1 MCAATGGI
9 EMVSI
14 AAKNLLHDR
23 TRVAVSAGGVG
34 FSIMLVLILAG
45 TYDGFYRQAGLFT
58 ENSGADLF
66 VSQAGV
72 VDTLH
77 SFSILP
83 LNLTDDVAAVPGVE
97 RVCAII
103 SRTVE
108 LHVGDADHPK
118 AILVGYNESHGTA
131 GPWKMLEGERLPG
144 PGEIVVDQ
152 IMARK
157 NGLSIG
163 SEARIGGK
171 TFRVAGISAETNMF
185 IMQYAFVRYE
195 EIEGL
200 VLPPATA
207 TYFLV
212 KVAAGAD
219 IARVQSDINE
229 RFPGVQAFTLDEI
242 TTNNRNVISG
252 LFLPIL
258 LTLYLIGFV
267 IGITVIGLTVYTA
280 TMERAKE
287 YGVLK
292 AIGTGNG
299 RLSRIVLAQALL
311 LSVLGFAAGL
321 AISAL
326 TASIIGY
333 AVPEMALYFTPYQVG
348 FVFAAAVGMSA
359 VATTLPLGR
368 LLRIDPAAIFRRG

>member
-1 MCAATGGI
+1 
-9 EMVSI
+9 MVSI
-14 AAKNLLHDR
+14 AARNLLHDR
-23 TRVAVSAGGVG
+23 TRVTVSAGGVG
-34 FSIMLVLILAG
+34 FAIMLILILAG

-66 VSQAGV
+66 VGQDGV
-72 VDTLH
+72 IDTLH

-83 LNLTDDVAAVPGVE
+83 LDLTDDLSRVSGVE

-108 LHVGDADHPK
+108 LHVGDSDHPK

-131 GPWKMLEGERLPG
+131 GPWKMLEGKRLPDR
-144 PGEIVVDQ
+144 GEIVVDQ

-157 NGLSIG
+157 NGLSLG
-163 SEARIGGK
+163 SGVQIGGRE
-171 TFRVAGISAETNMF
+171 FRVAGISAETNMF

-207 TYFLV
+207 TYLLV
-212 KVAAGAD
+212 TLSPGAD
-219 IARVQSDINE
+219 ASRVRADINE
-229 RFPGVQAFTLDEI
+229 RFPGVRAFTLDEI

-280 TMERAKE
+280 TMERQRE

-292 AIGTGNG
+292 AIGSKNGN
-299 RLSRIVLAQALL
+299 LARIALAQALL
-311 LSVLGFAAGL
+311 LAVFGFVAGL
-321 AISAL
+321 AITAA
-326 TASIIGY
+326 TASLIGF
-333 AVPEMALYFTPYQVG
+333 AVPEMYLYFTPYQVA
-348 FVFAAAVGMSA
+348 FVFAAAIGMSV
-359 VATTLPLGR
+359 VATALPLSR
-368 LLRIDPAAIFRRG
+368 LARIDPASIFRRG

>member
-1 MCAATGGI
+1 
-9 EMVSI
+9 MVSI
-14 AAKNLLHDR
+14 AARNLLHDR

-34 FSIMLVLILAG
+34 FAIMLILILAG

-66 VSQAGV
+66 VGQAGV

-83 LNLTDDVAAVPGVE
+83 LNLTDDLAGVPGVE

-108 LHVGDADHPK
+108 LHVGDSDHPK

-131 GPWKMLEGERLPG
+131 GPWRILEGERLPG

-157 NGLSIG
+157 NGLSLG
-163 SEARIGGK
+163 SDVRIGGRG
-171 TFRVAGISAETNMF
+171 FRVAGISAETNMF
-185 IMQYAFVRYE
+185 IMQYAFVRYG

-212 KVAAGAD
+212 KVSPGAD
-219 IARVQSDINE
+219 ADRVQALINE

-258 LTLYLIGFV
+258 LTLYTIGFM

-280 TMERAKE
+280 TMERSKE

-292 AIGTGNG
+292 AIGSGNG
-299 RLSRIVLAQALL
+299 TLARIVLTQAVLMAMLGLL
-311 LSVLGFAAGL
+311 AGL
-321 AISAL
+321 AITAA
-326 TASIIGY
+326 TASLIGY
-333 AVPEMALYFTPYQVG
+333 AVPEMYLYFTPFQIA
-348 FVFAAAVGMSA
+348 FVFVAALGMSA
-359 VATTLPLGR
+359 LATTLPLRR
-368 LLRIDPAAIFRRG
+368 LARIDPASIFRRG

>member
-1 MCAATGGI
+1 
-9 EMVSI
+9 MVSI

>member
-1 MCAATGGI
+1 
-9 EMVSI
+9 MVSI
-14 AAKNLLHDR
+14 AARNLLHDR

-34 FSIMLVLILAG
+34 FAIMLILILAG

-66 VSQAGV
+66 VGQAGV

-83 LNLTDDVAAVPGVE
+83 LNLTDDLAGVPGVE

-103 SRTVE
+103 SRSVE
-108 LHVGDADHPK
+108 LHVGDSDHPK

-131 GPWKMLEGERLPG
+131 GPWRIVEGERLPG

-157 NGLSIG
+157 NGLSLG
-163 SEARIGGK
+163 SDVRIGGRG
-171 TFRVAGISAETNMF
+171 FRVAGISAETNMF

-212 KVAAGAD
+212 KVSSGAGAD
-219 IARVQSDINE
+219 RVGAPINA
-229 RFPGVQAFTLDEI
+229 RFPGVQAFTLDEL
-242 TTNNRNVISG
+242 TANNRNVISG

-258 LTLYLIGFV
+258 LTLYTIGFV
-267 IGITVIGLTVYTA
+267 IGITVIALTVYTA
-280 TMERAKE
+280 TMERSKE
-287 YGVLK
+287 DGVLK
-292 AIGTGNG
+292 AIGSGNG
-299 RLSRIVLAQALL
+299 TLARIVLAQALL
-311 LSVLGFAAGL
+311 LAVFGFIAGL
-321 AISAL
+321 AL
-326 TASIIGY
+326 TAAAASVIGY
-333 AVPEMALYFTPYQVG
+333 AVPEMYLYFTPYQVA

-359 VATTLPLGR
+359 VATVLPLGR
-368 LLRIDPAAIFRRG
+368 LARIAPAAIFRRG

>member
-1 MCAATGGI
+1 
-9 EMVSI
+9 MVSI

-34 FSIMLVLILAG
+34 FSIMLILILAG

-66 VSQAGV
+66 VGQAGV

-108 LHVGDADHPK
+108 LHVGDSVHPR

-131 GPWKMLEGERLPG
+131 GPWKILEGKRLPG

-157 NGLSIG
+157 NGLSLG
-163 SEARIGGK
+163 SEVRVATRE
-171 TFRVAGISAETNMF
+171 FRVVGISAETNMF
-185 IMQYAFVRYE
+185 IMQYAFVRFD

-200 VLPPATA
+200 VLPPEAA

-212 KVAAGAD
+212 KVASGTDVGA
-219 IARVQSDINE
+219 VQAAINE
-229 RFPGVQAFTLDEI
+229 RFPGVEAFTLDEI
-242 TTNNRNVISG
+242 TSNNRNVISG

-258 LTLYLIGFV
+258 LTLYTIGFV

-280 TMERAKE
+280 TMERARE

-292 AIGTGNG
+292 AIGARTS
-299 RLSRIVLAQALL
+299 RLARAVGAQALL
-311 LSVLGFAAGL
+311 LAVLGFLAGL
-321 AISAL
+321 GITAA
-326 TASIIGY
+326 TASVIAY
-333 AVPEMALYFTPYQVG
+333 AVPEMYLYFTPFQIT
-348 FVFAAAVGMSA
+348 FVLVASVAMSGAATA
-359 VATTLPLGR
+359 LPLSR
-368 LLRIDPAAIFRRG
+368 LARIDPATIFRRG

>member
-1 MCAATGGI
+1 
-9 EMVSI
+9 MVSI
-14 AAKNLLHDR
+14 AARNLLHDR

-66 VSQAGV
+66 VGQAGV

-83 LNLTDDVAAVPGVE
+83 LNLTDDVARVPGVE

-108 LHVGDADHPK
+108 LHVGDSDHPK

-131 GPWKMLEGERLPG
+131 GPWKMLEGQRLPSR
-144 PGEIVVDQ
+144 GEIVVDQ

-157 NGLSIG
+157 NGLSLG
-163 SEARIGGK
+163 SDVRIGGK
-171 TFRVAGISAETNMF
+171 EFRVAGISAETNMF

-212 KVAAGAD
+212 KVAPGAD
-219 IARVQSDINE
+219 VARVQADVNV

-258 LTLYLIGFV
+258 LTLYTIGFV
-267 IGITVIGLTVYTA
+267 IGITVIALTVYTA
-280 TMERAKE
+280 TMERSKE

-292 AIGTGNG
+292 AIGSGNG
-299 RLSRIVLAQALL
+299 TLARIVLAQALL
-311 LSVLGFAAGL
+311 LAGFGFLAGL
-321 AISAL
+321 AITAA
-326 TASIIGY
+326 TASVIGY
-333 AVPEMALYFTPYQVG
+333 AVPEMYLYFTPYQVA

-359 VATTLPLGR
+359 VATALPLGR
-368 LLRIDPAAIFRRG
+368 LARIDPAAIFRRG